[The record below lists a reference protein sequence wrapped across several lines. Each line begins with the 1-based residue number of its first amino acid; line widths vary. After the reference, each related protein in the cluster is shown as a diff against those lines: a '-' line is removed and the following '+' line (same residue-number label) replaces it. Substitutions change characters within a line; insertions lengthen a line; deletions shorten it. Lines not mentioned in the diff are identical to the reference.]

1 AGPTSTAA
9 SSDDSPDDNR
19 GGPHIVEVNIHV
31 NGILRKDIVPDIIEQ
46 IDGITQSSVGK
57 FGTQGLVRNAYA
69 ELSAAFTSSVPTQTT
84 YMRYRINEAPLYMDY
99 LFFRDLRLNDPVD
112 LERRFTTYMWR
123 GVEFP
128 IEEKWQLAVNLAP
141 EASTSRN
148 FYRDNADEILAEEF
162 SEDEAL
168 AILDGLKIEKAH
180 ICGLSMGSYTSLLFG
195 LKYPERAI
203 SLIVAGSGYGSGKER
218 GDWYTFL
225 DKYADSF
232 LQEGMNDMTAAHY
245 ASGHTRV
252 QLQNKDPRGFE
263 EYQRQFFQHSPL
275 GSANTFRGVQK
286 NRPNLLDLED
296 QLRKLTIPT
305 LLMLGDEDDPGL
317 EATLFMKQVIPT
329 AGLEI
334 FPQTGHAINLE
345 EPDRF
350 NRSVLDF
357 LTAAESGRWTARD
370 PRSIAG

>member
-1 AGPTSTAA
+1 MPK
-9 SSDDSPDDNR
+9 
-19 GGPHIVEVNIHV
+19 I
-31 NGILRKDIVPDIIEQ
+31 
-46 IDGITQSSVGK
+46 
-57 FGTQGLVRNAYA
+57 
-69 ELSAAFTSSVPTQTT
+69 SAAGGVKLYYEEAGQGTPLLFIHEFAGDHRSWETQ
-84 YMRYRINEAPLYMDY
+84 MRFFSRRYRAITYSARGYPPSDVPEELEAYSQ
-99 LFFRDLRLNDPVD
+99 
-112 LERRFTTYMWR
+112 EAH
-123 GVEFP
+123 VE
-128 IEEKWQLAVNLAP
+128 
-141 EASTSRN
+141 
-148 FYRDNADEILAEEF
+148 D
-162 SEDEAL
+162 AL

-180 ICGLSMGSYTSLLFG
+180 ICGLSMGSYTPLLFG

-218 GDWYTFL
+218 GDWFGNLEKMASAFL
-225 DKYADSF
+225 K
-232 LQEGMNDMTAAHY
+232 EGMSDMTAAHY

-263 EYQRQFFQHSPL
+263 EYQQQFFQHSPL
-275 GSANTFRGVQK
+275 GWANTFRGVQK

>member
-1 AGPTSTAA
+1 MPK
-9 SSDDSPDDNR
+9 
-19 GGPHIVEVNIHV
+19 I
-31 NGILRKDIVPDIIEQ
+31 
-46 IDGITQSSVGK
+46 
-57 FGTQGLVRNAYA
+57 
-69 ELSAAFTSSVPTQTT
+69 SAAGGVKLYYEEAGQGTPLLFIHEFAGDHRSWETQ
-84 YMRYRINEAPLYMDY
+84 MRFFSRRYRAITYSARGYPPSDVPEELEAYSQ
-99 LFFRDLRLNDPVD
+99 
-112 LERRFTTYMWR
+112 EAH
-123 GVEFP
+123 VE
-128 IEEKWQLAVNLAP
+128 
-141 EASTSRN
+141 
-148 FYRDNADEILAEEF
+148 D
-162 SEDEAL
+162 AL

-263 EYQRQFFQHSPL
+263 EYQQQFFQHSPL

-286 NRPNLLDLED
+286 NRPNLLDLEE

-305 LLMLGDEDDPGL
+305 LLMLGDE
-317 EATLFMKQVIPT
+317 EA
-329 AGLEI
+329 
-334 FPQTGHAINLE
+334 
-345 EPDRF
+345 
-350 NRSVLDF
+350 RSLGVRVRLVRP
-357 LTAAESGRWTARD
+357 LILATAALVTGTAVAFSGTITFVGLVVPHMLRLLFGPDHRVLIPLSAAGGALFVVVADTIARTALQPTELRVGIITALVGA
-370 PRSIAG
+370 PFFLFLLIRNKRQAEAF